1 MNRTLVI
8 PNPKRDPDFFYTKQV
23 LSCLKDRPLFVSE
36 AYASSVDG
44 LAKPLPRDTMYENVD
59 LVIAL
64 GGDGTLLGAAREAAV
79 YQRPV
84 LGINLGHLG
93 FLAEIEKHEIKESL
107 AKLSAGE
114 FTIENR
120 MMLRAQLECATG
132 ETQTFDALN
141 DIVVSRS
148 HSSRLIYLNLYVNGE
163 FIDNYKADGMI
174 VATPTGSTAYS
185 MSAGGP
191 ILDPAVKSFVITPIC
206 PHKLYAKTVVVPDQ
220 VEITMTI
227 NNKNPRSAVI
237 SSDGQR
243 GVPFSEGDVL
253 TLKRSEYTAQLV
265 KIKDSRFYSVLQ
277 HKLLGK
283 ER

>member
-1 MNRTLVI
+1 MNRILII

-23 LSCLKDRPLFVSE
+23 ISCLEERQLFVSE
-36 AYASSVDG
+36 AYASSIEG
-44 LAKPLPRDTMYENVD
+44 LATPLSRESMYENVD

-79 YQRPV
+79 YQLPV

-93 FLAEIEKHEIKESL
+93 FLAEIEKHEIAESL
-107 AKLSAGE
+107 AKLSADE

-120 MMLRAQLECATG
+120 MMLCAELQRATG
-132 ETQTFDALN
+132 EIQTLDALN

-163 FIDNYKADGMI
+163 FVDNYKADGMI

-243 GVPFSEGDVL
+243 GIPFSDGDVIK
-253 TLKRSEYTAQLV
+253 LKRSEHTARLV